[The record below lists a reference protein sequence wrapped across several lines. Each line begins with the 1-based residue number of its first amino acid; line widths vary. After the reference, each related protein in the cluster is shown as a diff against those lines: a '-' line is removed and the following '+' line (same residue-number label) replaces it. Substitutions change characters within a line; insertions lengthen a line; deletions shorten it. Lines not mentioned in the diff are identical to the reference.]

1 MRYYRIRD
9 KEGDTHLAVG
19 TDGGKL
25 TSLTS
30 INADVADFRDL
41 LRAGHISGRSV
52 DDISRYV
59 LSTGQ
64 GKTFDLDA
72 LIASSRSRTDP
83 PRIVRPLDPDE
94 VWAGGIGNYH
104 LAPEAVEALPEYSR
118 LAYESER
125 PPIMYKGSAGRLAG
139 PFDRIGIRSDNERTV
154 AEGEL
159 VLVIYKGKLV
169 AYSTGNE
176 VAGGLMQE
184 TMWWMVNSKVF
195 RGCASL
201 GPCVVTPE
209 DLPNP
214 TSLNVEVV
222 VTRDGRTKARETN
235 ITALRRDPEN
245 LVRWIVAHDSPPDLV
260 ILYSGGCVAASEA
273 PLQAGDVVRIT
284 MQDIGFV
291 ENTVE
296 VV

>member
-1 MRYYRIRD
+1 MD
-9 KEGDTHLAVG
+9 LEG
-19 TDGGKL
+19 
-25 TSLTS
+25 
-30 INADVADFRDL
+30 
-41 LRAGHISGRSV
+41 
-52 DDISRYV
+52 
-59 LSTGQ
+59 
-64 GKTFDLDA
+64 
-72 LIASSRSRTDP
+72 LIASSRSP
-83 PRIVRPLDPDE
+83 AGEAHIVRPLDPDE
-94 VWAGGIGNYH
+94 MWAGGIGNY
-104 LAPEAVEALPEYSR
+104 AMTPEAVEALPEFSR

-125 PPIMYKGSAGRLAG
+125 PPIMYKGSASRLSG
-139 PFDRIGIRSDNERTV
+139 PFDSIGIRSDTEQNV

-176 VAGGLMQE
+176 VAGGLMRE
-184 TMWWMVNSKVF
+184 TMWWMVDSKVF
-195 RGCASL
+195 QGCASL

-214 TSLNVEVV
+214 TSLNVELV
-222 VTRDGRTKARETN
+222 VTRDGREEARVTN
-235 ITALRRDPEN
+235 VTALRRSPEE
-245 LVRWIVAHDSPPDLV
+245 LVRWAVAHDAPPELA
-260 ILYSGGCVAASEA
+260 ILYSGGCVTASEA

>member
-9 KEGDTHLAVG
+9 SEGDTHLAVG

-30 INADVADFRDL
+30 INGEVADFRDL

-52 DDISRYV
+52 DDIARHV
-59 LSTGQ
+59 LSTGR
-64 GKTFDLDA
+64 GKTFDLDS
-72 LIASSRSRTDP
+72 LIASSRSRVGP
-83 PRIVRPLDPDE
+83 ARIVRPLDPDE
-94 VWAGGIGNYH
+94 MWAGGIGNYP
-104 LAPEAVEALPEYSR
+104 LTPEAVEALPEYSR
-118 LAYESER
+118 VAYESER
-125 PPIMYKGSAGRLAG
+125 PPIMYKGSASRLAG
-139 PFDRIGIRSDNERTV
+139 PFDSIGIRSDTEQTV

-169 AYSTGNE
+169 GYSTGNE
-176 VAGGLMQE
+176 VAGGLMRD

-195 RGCASL
+195 QGCASL

-214 TSLNVEVV
+214 TGLNVELV
-222 VTRDGRTKARETN
+222 VTRDGREEARVTN
-235 ITALRRDPEN
+235 VTALRRGPEE
-245 LVRWIVAHDSPPDLV
+245 LVRWAVAHDAPPDLV

-273 PLQAGDVVRIT
+273 PLRAGDVVRIT